1 MLSTLVSID
10 VFQRTLAT
18 GKPSAII
25 ASEVERETA
34 YFKENISK
42 VESVDDLMADFRLY
56 KYSLTAFDLSDTLDQ
71 RAIIERVF
79 SEDTEN
85 PESLV
90 NKLPDERF
98 LEMAE
103 AFDFNFAD
111 GINLRLESFA
121 ADVAERYRV
130 ARSEEAEGEINEGVR
145 LASYFLRNAGEIDNW
160 FAVLADPPLRQVA
173 FTALGV
179 PAEMESAD
187 VDRLAE
193 YLEGR
198 YAIEDLQDPDE
209 LDRFIQRF
217 AIQYD
222 LADSSTATSSSAA
235 LTLLQSAAS
244 ADSIVSTSVNLIA

>member
-25 ASEVERETA
+25 ATEVERETA
-34 YFKENISK
+34 YFEENISK

-71 RAIIERVF
+71 RAIIEKVF
-79 SEDTEN
+79 SEDTED

-111 GINLRLESFA
+111 GINLRLETFA
-121 ADVAERYRV
+121 ADVSERYRV
-130 ARSEEAEGEINEGVR
+130 VRSEEAEGETNEGVR
-145 LASYFLRNAGEIDNW
+145 LASYFLRNIEGVDNW
-160 FAVLADPPLRQVA
+160 FSVLADPPLREVA
-173 FTALGV
+173 FTALGI
-179 PAEMESAD
+179 PAEVQSAD

-193 YLEGR
+193 LLEQR
-198 YAIEDLQDPDE
+198 FNLEDLQDPEE
-209 LDRFIQRF
+209 LDRFVQRF
-217 AIQYD
+217 AVQYD
-222 LADSSTATSSSAA
+222 LADNTAVSPSSAA
-235 LTLLQSAAS
+235 LSLLQSGPISLFA
-244 ADSIVSTSVNLIA
+244 